1 MIKPRF
7 ISWGLILLF
16 VMGWSTVYLVKLH
29 QVKLDVRNDYDDI
42 KQAGEL
48 RVCGEYDPFSF
59 YIDSTGQ
66 HGFDVELI
74 QSFASLHSLKLVYL
88 YEGNLER
95 RINWL
100 ESGRC
105 DILMGPLPVLTAL
118 KKRISYTLPLGT
130 SRLVLIQRSSEE
142 PIRNQVDLAGKRL
155 ALPAFSP
162 NIVRIKHLSVEI
174 SDSIFIKPI
183 REVNNEALVNLVL
196 SGREDFA
203 VMDERVAKALKV
215 LHPTID
221 CSTPL
226 SMPQFHAWA
235 VRPGSKAL
243 LDSLN
248 TFIESLL
255 PFPG

>member
-1 MIKPRF
+1 MIKPRKL
-7 ISWGLILLF
+7 SWGLILLF
-16 VMGWSTVYLVKLH
+16 VIGWSIVYLIKQH
-29 QVKLDVRNDYDDI
+29 QVKPDVRNDYNEI

-88 YEGNLER
+88 HDGNLEH
-95 RINWL
+95 RIKGL
-100 ESGRC
+100 ELGRY
-105 DILMGPLPVLTAL
+105 DILMGPLPVLTAY
-118 KKRISYTLPLGT
+118 KKRIAYTLPLGT
-130 SRLVLIQRSSEE
+130 SRLVLIQRASDN
-142 PIRNQVDLAGKRL
+142 PIRNQVDLAGKRI

-162 NIVRIKHLSVEI
+162 YTMRINHLAVEI
-174 SDSIFIKPI
+174 SDSIFVKQV
-183 REVNNEALVNLVL
+183 RVVNNEALVNLVL
-196 SGREDFA
+196 SGREEYA
-203 VMDERVAKALKV
+203 AMDERVARSLKT
-215 LHPTID
+215 LYPDMD

-226 SMPQFHAWA
+226 SKTQFQAWA

-248 TFIESLL
+248 LFIETLL